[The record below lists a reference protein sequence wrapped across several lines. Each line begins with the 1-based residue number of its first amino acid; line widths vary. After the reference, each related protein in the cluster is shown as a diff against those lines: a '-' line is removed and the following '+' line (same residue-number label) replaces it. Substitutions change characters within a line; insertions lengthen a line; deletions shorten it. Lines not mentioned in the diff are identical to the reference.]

1 MRGRRVPEQQS
12 SHPRA
17 GAPGRVELGSKND
30 AGLAGSY
37 ADVVSEKIAG
47 HENAQEKQDELEN
60 KLSLALA
67 DGTVLL
73 AWINENLQTS

>member
-1 MRGRRVPEQQS
+1 MVR
-12 SHPRA
+12 
-17 GAPGRVELGSKND
+17 SKTVKR
-30 AGLAGSY
+30 GLAGSY

-73 AWINENLQTS
+73 ARINEKLQTS